1 MSDKGSI
8 GLGLSKRQPL
18 LKDKSTRG
26 DDQSLLPKAIK
37 THPRGSEGDE
47 NANVYF
53 IGTATTII
61 EWEGFR
67 LLTDPNFLHAG
78 DHVHL
83 GPGVTAQ
90 RQTNPAVDLHE
101 LPSLDAI
108 LLSHYHEDH
117 FDRLVEDSLNRDF
130 LIVTTPH
137 AHKCLTSKN
146 EPFRNV
152 KPLDFFDHLELK
164 NEDSKAGEPLPVIKV
179 TGMPG
184 KHVPPGPLA
193 AVNDL
198 LGAVPPTNGWMLEL
212 GYHKVE
218 NGKLQTGY
226 RIYISGDT
234 LLVDELKEIPK
245 WLREERIDLMLIH
258 LGGTTIPGPSAPLD
272 LFLCLCPCRSHDLCR
287 GLCRDLDLD
296 RQPHQYPGLGL
307 SRGRDLFP
315 GLSPGLFP
323 GPFLDLFHGL
333 YPYPYHGRVVCH
345 GHVLAPESF
354 HRGNHAKDCGLASSV
369 KVTGL

>member
-83 GPGVTAQ
+83 GPGVTAH

-258 LGGTTIPGPSAPLD
+258 LGGTTIPGPSAPLIMVTLD
-272 LFLCLCPCRSHDLCR
+272 AKQGVELMKMMDPEVTIPIHYDDYDVFLSPRKDFETAVKEAGMENR
-287 GLCRDLDLD
+287 VVILD
-296 RQPHQYPGLGL
+296 RGDRYG
-307 SRGRDLFP
+307 FT
-315 GLSPGLFP
+315 
-323 GPFLDLFHGL
+323 
-333 YPYPYHGRVVCH
+333 
-345 GHVLAPESF
+345 
-354 HRGNHAKDCGLASSV
+354 V
-369 KVTGL
+369 KKI

>member
-1 MSDKGSI
+1 MSNKGSI

-18 LKDKSTRG
+18 LQDNSARG
-26 DDQSLLPKAIK
+26 DDQSLPLKAIK

-67 LLTDPNFLHAG
+67 LLTDPNLLHAG

-83 GPGVTAQ
+83 GPGVTAE

-137 AHKCLTSKN
+137 AHRCLTSKN

-152 KPLDFFDHLELK
+152 EPLDFFDHLELK
-164 NEDSKAGEPLPVIKV
+164 NEDSKAGEPLPVTKV

-212 GYHKVE
+212 GYRKVE
-218 NGKLQTGY
+218 KGKLQTGY

-258 LGGTTIPGPSAPLD
+258 LGGTTIPGPSAPLIMVTLD
-272 LFLCLCPCRSHDLCR
+272 AKQGVELMKMMDPDITIPIHFDDYDIFLSPRKDFETAVKEAGMENLVVI
-287 GLCRDLDLD
+287 LD
-296 RQPHQYPGLGL
+296 RGDRYG
-307 SRGRDLFP
+307 FT
-315 GLSPGLFP
+315 
-323 GPFLDLFHGL
+323 
-333 YPYPYHGRVVCH
+333 
-345 GHVLAPESF
+345 
-354 HRGNHAKDCGLASSV
+354 
-369 KVTGL
+369 VTKN

>member
-8 GLGLSKRQPL
+8 GLGLSKRQTL

-258 LGGTTIPGPSAPLD
+258 LGGTTIPGPSAPLIMVTLD
-272 LFLCLCPCRSHDLCR
+272 AKQGVELMKMMDPEVTIPIHYDDYDVFLSPCKDFETAVKEAGMENRVVI
-287 GLCRDLDLD
+287 LD
-296 RQPHQYPGLGL
+296 RGDRYG
-307 SRGRDLFP
+307 FT
-315 GLSPGLFP
+315 
-323 GPFLDLFHGL
+323 
-333 YPYPYHGRVVCH
+333 
-345 GHVLAPESF
+345 
-354 HRGNHAKDCGLASSV
+354 V
-369 KVTGL
+369 KKI

>member
-212 GYHKVE
+212 GYHEVE

-258 LGGTTIPGPSAPLD
+258 LGGTTIPGPSTPLIMVTLD
-272 LFLCLCPCRSHDLCR
+272 AKQGVELMKMMDPEVTIPIHYDDYDVFLSPRKDFETAVKEAGMENR
-287 GLCRDLDLD
+287 VVILD
-296 RQPHQYPGLGL
+296 RGDRYG
-307 SRGRDLFP
+307 FT
-315 GLSPGLFP
+315 
-323 GPFLDLFHGL
+323 
-333 YPYPYHGRVVCH
+333 
-345 GHVLAPESF
+345 
-354 HRGNHAKDCGLASSV
+354 V
-369 KVTGL
+369 KKI

>member
-117 FDRLVEDSLNRDF
+117 FDRLVEGSLNRDF

-212 GYHKVE
+212 GYHEVE

-258 LGGTTIPGPSAPLD
+258 LGGTTIPGPSAPLIMVTLD
-272 LFLCLCPCRSHDLCR
+272 AKQGVELMKMMDPEVTIPIHYDDYDVFLSPRKDFETAVKEAGMENR
-287 GLCRDLDLD
+287 VVILD
-296 RQPHQYPGLGL
+296 RGDRYG
-307 SRGRDLFP
+307 FT
-315 GLSPGLFP
+315 
-323 GPFLDLFHGL
+323 
-333 YPYPYHGRVVCH
+333 
-345 GHVLAPESF
+345 
-354 HRGNHAKDCGLASSV
+354 V
-369 KVTGL
+369 KKI

>member
-8 GLGLSKRQPL
+8 GLGSSKRQPL
-18 LKDKSTRG
+18 LQGKLARG
-26 DDQSLLPKAIK
+26 DDQSLPPKAIK
-37 THPRGSEGDE
+37 THPGGSEGDE

-53 IGTATTII
+53 IGTATTIL

-83 GPGVTAQ
+83 GPGVTAE

-117 FDRLVEDSLNRDF
+117 FDRL
-130 LIVTTPH
+130 
-137 AHKCLTSKN
+137 
-146 EPFRNV
+146 
-152 KPLDFFDHLELK
+152 
-164 NEDSKAGEPLPVIKV
+164 AGEALPVIKV

-184 KHVPPGPLA
+184 KHVHPGPLA

-212 GYHKVE
+212 GYRKVE
-218 NGKLQTGY
+218 TGKLQTGY
-226 RIYISGDT
+226 RIYISGNT

-245 WLREERIDLMLIH
+245 CLREERIDLMLIH
-258 LGGTTIPGPSAPLD
+258 LGGTTIPGPSAPLIMVT
-272 LFLCLCPCRSHDLCR
+272 
-287 GLCRDLDLD
+287 LDAKQGVELMKMMD
-296 RQPHQYPGLGL
+296 
-307 SRGRDLFP
+307 
-315 GLSPGLFP
+315 
-323 GPFLDLFHGL
+323 
-333 YPYPYHGRVVCH
+333 
-345 GHVLAPESF
+345 PEITIPI
-354 HRGNHAKDCGLASSV
+354 H
-369 KVTGL
+369 

>member
-8 GLGLSKRQPL
+8 GLGLSERQPL

-258 LGGTTIPGPSAPLD
+258 LGGTTIPGPSAPLIMVTLD
-272 LFLCLCPCRSHDLCR
+272 AKQGVELMKMMDPEVTIPIHYDDYDVFLSPRKDFETAVKEAGMENR
-287 GLCRDLDLD
+287 VVILD
-296 RQPHQYPGLGL
+296 RGDRYG
-307 SRGRDLFP
+307 FT
-315 GLSPGLFP
+315 
-323 GPFLDLFHGL
+323 
-333 YPYPYHGRVVCH
+333 
-345 GHVLAPESF
+345 
-354 HRGNHAKDCGLASSV
+354 V
-369 KVTGL
+369 KKI

>member
-8 GLGLSKRQPL
+8 GLGLSKRQTL

-258 LGGTTIPGPSAPLD
+258 LGGTTIPGPSAPLIMVTLD
-272 LFLCLCPCRSHDLCR
+272 AKQGVELMKMMDPEVTIPIHYDDYDVFLSPRKDFETAVKEAGMENR
-287 GLCRDLDLD
+287 VVILD
-296 RQPHQYPGLGL
+296 RGDRY
-307 SRGRDLFP
+307 RFT
-315 GLSPGLFP
+315 
-323 GPFLDLFHGL
+323 
-333 YPYPYHGRVVCH
+333 
-345 GHVLAPESF
+345 
-354 HRGNHAKDCGLASSV
+354 V
-369 KVTGL
+369 KKI

>member
-18 LKDKSTRG
+18 LKDKSTHG

-258 LGGTTIPGPSAPLD
+258 LGGTTIPGPSAPLIMVTLD
-272 LFLCLCPCRSHDLCR
+272 AKQGVELMKMMDPEVTIPIHYDDYDIFLSPRKDFETAVKEAGMENR
-287 GLCRDLDLD
+287 VVILD
-296 RQPHQYPGLGL
+296 RGDRYG
-307 SRGRDLFP
+307 FT
-315 GLSPGLFP
+315 
-323 GPFLDLFHGL
+323 
-333 YPYPYHGRVVCH
+333 
-345 GHVLAPESF
+345 
-354 HRGNHAKDCGLASSV
+354 V
-369 KVTGL
+369 KKI

>member
-258 LGGTTIPGPSAPLD
+258 LGGTTIPGPSAPLIMVTLD
-272 LFLCLCPCRSHDLCR
+272 AKQGVELMKMMDPEVTIPIHYDDYDVFLSPRKDFETAVKEAGMENR
-287 GLCRDLDLD
+287 VVILD
-296 RQPHQYPGLGL
+296 RGDRYG
-307 SRGRDLFP
+307 FT
-315 GLSPGLFP
+315 
-323 GPFLDLFHGL
+323 
-333 YPYPYHGRVVCH
+333 
-345 GHVLAPESF
+345 
-354 HRGNHAKDCGLASSV
+354 V
-369 KVTGL
+369 KKI

>member
-8 GLGLSKRQPL
+8 GLGLSKRQTL

-258 LGGTTIPGPSAPLD
+258 LGGTTIPGPSAPLIMVTLD
-272 LFLCLCPCRSHDLCR
+272 AKQGVELMKMMDPEVTIPIHYDDYDVFLSPRKDFETAVKEAGMENR
-287 GLCRDLDLD
+287 VVILD
-296 RQPHQYPGLGL
+296 RGDRYG
-307 SRGRDLFP
+307 FT
-315 GLSPGLFP
+315 
-323 GPFLDLFHGL
+323 
-333 YPYPYHGRVVCH
+333 
-345 GHVLAPESF
+345 
-354 HRGNHAKDCGLASSV
+354 V
-369 KVTGL
+369 KKI